1 MVCVWRVGRIGF
13 PISDRAGPVL
23 PIPFITRNQIMKL
36 TTLTGLLLIIVPI
49 AFNVTF
55 FLLQR
60 AFEYPDILRKPT
72 DHILRRFKEGGASLR
87 LLWYAFTF
95 SAVLFTPVPVLVQ
108 QIFQPVAPWFL
119 AAGTTLGVLAGAVQF
134 LGLIRW
140 PFLVPTLA
148 DMYTQ
153 PKATQATRD
162 SVEVVF
168 QAFHRYVGVAIG
180 EHLGYLFTSIWT
192 AFVALAITQ
201 SPIFNSW
208 LGWIGVIPA
217 IGIFIGLFEESG
229 LKAAGVINA
238 ISYILW
244 SIWLIVLGIVMLL
257 H

>member
-1 MVCVWRVGRIGF
+1 ME
-13 PISDRAGPVL
+13 L
-23 PIPFITRNQIMKL
+23 N
-36 TTLTGLLLIIVPI
+36 TLTGLLLIVVPI

-108 QIFQPVAPWFL
+108 QVFQPDVPWYL
-119 AAGTTLGVLAGAVQF
+119 AVGTTLGVLAGAVQF

-148 DMYTQ
+148 EMYTQ

-162 SVEVVF
+162 AVEVVF

-180 EHLGYLFTSIWT
+180 EHLGYVFTSTWT
-192 AFVALAITQ
+192 ILLCAALIQ
-201 SPIFNSW
+201 KNLVRPWFGW
-208 LGWIGVIPA
+208 LGIIPPIGVLA
-217 IGIFIGLFEESG
+217 GVFEETG
-229 LKAAGVINA
+229 FKAASAINA
-238 ISYILW
+238 VSYILW
-244 SIWLIVLGIVMLL
+244 SIWLIAFGIALL
-257 H
+257 LL